1 MFINQISIEE
11 HSREKEYGTY
21 MMNELFRLAAD
32 KQISRIEL
40 DYWRNNKMAKDFKAG
55 IYELQGIR
63 I

>member
-1 MFINQISIEE
+1 
-11 HSREKEYGTY
+11 

-32 KQISRIEL
+32 KQIFRIEL